1 MEKKLVSFIVAGDP
15 NPEATLKFMNALS
28 KYSDIIELG
37 IPFSDPMADGET
49 IQKADI
55 RALNGGMRV
64 SKVFD
69 IIKEFRKNSD
79 TPVVVMTY
87 YNPIFSMGVENF
99 IKKLKE
105 VGGNGLIAVDL
116 PVEDSEEYLNTCKK
130 YGIDTVFLAAP
141 NTSED
146 RLKKID
152 EASSMFIYLVSVYG
166 ITGARDDVS
175 NLALDF
181 LNRTKKLCKNPVYVG
196 FGISKGEHAK
206 KFIENGA
213 DGVVVGSAYVRII
226 EEYGDSEEAVKKLE
240 EKAKELKEGVIEGSK
255 AN

>member
-49 IQKADI
+49 IQKADV
-55 RALNGGMRV
+55 RALNNGMKV

-69 IIKEFRKNSD
+69 IIKEFRKTSD

-87 YNPIFSMGVENF
+87 YNPVFTKGVENF
-99 IKKLKE
+99 VKTLKE
-105 VGGNGLIAVDL
+105 VGGNGLIVVDL
-116 PVEDSEEYLNTCKK
+116 PVEDAEEYLDVCKK
-130 YGIDTVFLAAP
+130 YDIGTVFLAAP

-152 EASSMFIYLVSVYG
+152 EASSMFVYLVSVYG
-166 ITGARDDVS
+166 TTGARDDVS

-181 LNRTKKLCKNPVYVG
+181 LNRTKNLCKKPVYVG
-196 FGISKGEHAK
+196 FGISKKEHAK
-206 KFIENGA
+206 EFIKNGA
-213 DGVVVGSAYVRII
+213 DGVVVGSAYVKII
-226 EEYGDSEEAVKKLE
+226 EEYGDSEETVKKLE
-240 EKAKELKEGVIEGSK
+240 EKAKELKEGVIEGS
-255 AN
+255 NN